1 MKNYLATVI
10 GNFITDESCNQLVM
24 EVAPLVDSPNMKY
37 QFGGGIIM
45 MHFATEVPKDEIF
58 EYITGLI
65 HVDSEILILTE
76 VSDKVSVHV
85 PYEKSGHLFDLDNPG
100 QNNDYSI
107 DMKGVVENTDLYDD
121 YDEDDID
128 ISFSN
133 EVILPNELHSE
144 IKAKISQWM
153 GTPATKTTLD
163 TILDKINV
171 LGMGS
176 LTKHEL
182 TLLQNYSNS

>member
-24 EVAPLVDSPNMKY
+24 SVAPLVDSPSMKY

-107 DMKGVVENTDLYDD
+107 DMKGVIENTDLYNDF
-121 YDEDDID
+121 DEDDID

-133 EVILPNELHSE
+133 ELESQF
-144 IKAKISQWM
+144 KSKIQHWM
-153 GTPATKTTLD
+153 GTPAVKTTLD

-171 LGMGS
+171 LGMDS

-182 TLLQNYSNS
+182 TLLQNYSNN

>member
-24 EVAPLVDSPNMKY
+24 SVAPLVDSPSMKY

-107 DMKGVVENTDLYDD
+107 DMKGVIENTDLYNDF
-121 YDEDDID
+121 DEDDID

-133 EVILPNELHSE
+133 ELE
-144 IKAKISQWM
+144 SQFKKMPYWM
-153 GTPATKTTLD
+153 GTPAVKATLD

-171 LGMGS
+171 LGMDS

-182 TLLQNYSNS
+182 TLLQNYSNN

>member
-1 MKNYLATVI
+1 M
-10 GNFITDESCNQLVM
+10 S
-24 EVAPLVDSPNMKY
+24 VAPLVDSPNMKY

-107 DMKGVVENTDLYDD
+107 DMKGVVENTDLYNDF
-121 YDEDDID
+121 DEDDID

-133 EVILPNELHSE
+133 EIESQF
-144 IKAKISQWM
+144 KSKIQHWM
-153 GTPATKTTLD
+153 GTPSVKTTLD

-171 LGMGS
+171 LGMDS

-182 TLLQNYSNS
+182 TLLQNYSNN

>member
-1 MKNYLATVI
+1 MKNYLVTLI
-10 GNFITDESCNQLVM
+10 GNFITDNNCNEMVM
-24 EVAPLVDSPNMKY
+24 SVAPLVDSPNMKY
-37 QFGGGIIM
+37 QFGGGILM

-58 EYITGLI
+58 EYITNLI

-76 VSDKVSVHV
+76 VSDKVSVHI

-100 QNNDYSI
+100 GSNHYSI
-107 DMKGVVENTDLYDD
+107 DMKGVVENTDLYND

-133 EVILPNELHSE
+133 ELESQF
-144 IKAKISQWM
+144 KSKIQHWM
-153 GTPATKTTLD
+153 GTPAVKTTLD

-171 LGMGS
+171 LGMDS

-182 TLLQNYSNS
+182 TLLQNYSNN

>member
-10 GNFITDESCNQLVM
+10 GNFITDDSCNEMVM
-24 EVAPLVDSPNMKY
+24 SVAPLVDSPNMKY
-37 QFGGGIIM
+37 QFGGGILM

-58 EYITGLI
+58 EYITDLI

-76 VSDKVSVHV
+76 VSDKVSVHI

-100 QNNDYSI
+100 ANNDYSI
-107 DMKGVVENTDLYDD
+107 DMKGVVENTDLYNDF
-121 YDEDDID
+121 DEDDID

-133 EVILPNELHSE
+133 ELESQF
-144 IKAKISQWM
+144 KSKIQHWM
-153 GTPATKTTLD
+153 GTPAVKTTLD

-171 LGMGS
+171 LGMDS

-182 TLLQNYSNS
+182 TLLQNYSNN

>member
-10 GNFITDESCNQLVM
+10 GNFITDESCNDMVM
-24 EVAPLVDSPNMKY
+24 SVAPLVDSPNMKY
-37 QFGGGIIM
+37 QFGGGILM

-58 EYITGLI
+58 EYISGLI
-65 HVDSEILILTE
+65 HKDSEILILTE
-76 VSDKVSVHV
+76 VSDKVSVHI

-100 QNNDYSI
+100 ANNDYSI
-107 DMKGVVENTDLYDD
+107 DMKGVIENTDLYND
-121 YDEDDID
+121 YDEDDDID

-133 EVILPNELHSE
+133 ELESQF
-144 IKAKISQWM
+144 KSKIQHWM
-153 GTPATKTTLD
+153 GTPAVKTTLD

-171 LGMGS
+171 LGMDS

-182 TLLQNYSNS
+182 TLLQNYSNN

>member
-10 GNFITDESCNQLVM
+10 GNFITDESCNDMVM
-24 EVAPLVDSPNMKY
+24 SVAPLVDSPNMKY

-107 DMKGVVENTDLYDD
+107 DMKGVIENTDLYNDF
-121 YDEDDID
+121 DEDDID

-133 EVILPNELHSE
+133 EIESQF
-144 IKAKISQWM
+144 KSKIQHWM
-153 GTPATKTTLD
+153 GTPAVKTTLD
-163 TILDKINV
+163 TILDKINI
-171 LGMGS
+171 LGMDS

-182 TLLQNYSNS
+182 TLLQNYSNN

>member
-1 MKNYLATVI
+1 M
-10 GNFITDESCNQLVM
+10 VM
-24 EVAPLVDSPNMKY
+24 SVAPLVDSPNMKY

-107 DMKGVVENTDLYDD
+107 DMKGVVENTDLYNDF
-121 YDEDDID
+121 DEDDID

-133 EVILPNELHSE
+133 EIESQF
-144 IKAKISQWM
+144 KSKIQHWM
-153 GTPATKTTLD
+153 GTPAVKTTLD
-163 TILDKINV
+163 TILDKINI
-171 LGMGS
+171 LGMDS
-176 LTKHEL
+176 LTKYEL
-182 TLLQNYSNS
+182 TLLQNYSNN

>member
-1 MKNYLATVI
+1 M
-10 GNFITDESCNQLVM
+10 S
-24 EVAPLVDSPNMKY
+24 VAPLVDSPSMKY

-45 MHFATEVPKDEIF
+45 MYFATEVPKDEIF

-76 VSDKVSVHV
+76 ISDKVSVHV

-107 DMKGVVENTDLYDD
+107 DMKGVIENTDLYNDF
-121 YDEDDID
+121 DEDDLD

-133 EVILPNELHSE
+133 ELE
-144 IKAKISQWM
+144 SQFKKMPYWM
-153 GTPATKTTLD
+153 GAPAVKTTLD

-171 LGMGS
+171 LGMDS

-182 TLLQNYSNS
+182 TLLQNYSNN

>member
-24 EVAPLVDSPNMKY
+24 SVAPLVDSPSMKY

-76 VSDKVSVHV
+76 ISDKVSVHV

-107 DMKGVVENTDLYDD
+107 DMKGVVENTDLYNDF
-121 YDEDDID
+121 DEDDID

-133 EVILPNELHSE
+133 ELESQF
-144 IKAKISQWM
+144 KKIQHWM

-171 LGMGS
+171 LGMDS

-182 TLLQNYSNS
+182 TLLQNYSNN

>member
-10 GNFITDESCNQLVM
+10 GNFITDESCNDMVM
-24 EVAPLVDSPNMKY
+24 SVAPLVDSPNMKY

-45 MHFATEVPKDEIF
+45 MHFATDIPKDEIF

-76 VSDKVSVHV
+76 VSDKVSVHI

-100 QNNDYSI
+100 ANNDYSI
-107 DMKGVVENTDLYDD
+107 DMKGVIENTDLYND

-133 EVILPNELHSE
+133 ELESQF
-144 IKAKISQWM
+144 KSKIQHWM
-153 GTPATKTTLD
+153 GTPAVKTTLD

-171 LGMGS
+171 LGMDS

>member
-1 MKNYLATVI
+1 MKNYLATLI
-10 GNFITDESCNQLVM
+10 GNFITDDSCNEMVM
-24 EVAPLVDSPNMKY
+24 SVAPLVDSPNMKY
-37 QFGGGIIM
+37 QFGGGILM

-58 EYITGLI
+58 EFISNLI

-76 VSDKVSVHV
+76 VSDKVSVHI
-85 PYEKSGHLFDLDNPG
+85 PFKNSGHLFDLDNPG
-100 QNNDYSI
+100 ENNHYSI
-107 DMKGVVENTDLYDD
+107 DMKGVIENTDLYSD

-133 EVILPNELHSE
+133 ELESQF
-144 IKAKISQWM
+144 KSKIQHWM
-153 GTPATKTTLD
+153 GTPAVKTTLD

-171 LGMGS
+171 LGMDS

-182 TLLQNYSNS
+182 TLLQNYSNN

>member
-1 MKNYLATVI
+1 MDREDI
-10 GNFITDESCNQLVM
+10 DESVTYPEWWGNKKFH
-24 EVAPLVDSPNMKY
+24 DSHKSNLLKKDFDFY
-37 QFGGGIIM
+37 SQYRWS
-45 MHFATEVPKDEIF
+45 FATEVPKDEIF

-85 PYEKSGHLFDLDNPG
+85 PFEKSGHLFDLDNPG

-107 DMKGVVENTDLYDD
+107 DMKGVIENTDLYDD
-121 YDEDDID
+121 LDEDDID

-133 EVILPNELHSE
+133 EVKFSKDFESQF
-144 IKAKISQWM
+144 KSKVSQWM

-171 LGMGS
+171 LGMDS

-182 TLLQNYSNS
+182 TLLQNYSNN